1 MTRIV
6 VNAELFSRLTSVPG
20 PVEICNEQGECAG
33 VLYAA
38 GSLEQTECPLSE
50 EEIAR
55 ASLETKGRTLR
66 EIMADLEPAP

>member
-6 VNAELFSRLTSVPG
+6 VDAALFSRLTSVPG

-38 GSLEQTECPLSE
+38 EFVEQRECPLSE
-50 EEIAR
+50 NELAALDQITE
-55 ASLETKGRTLR
+55 GRTLR
-66 EIMADLEPAP
+66 EIMADLEPSK